1 MHITEFIS
9 KFKNHPV
16 LFIGTGVSLRYLQ
29 NSYTWDGLLSK
40 ISLDLCD
47 NKELYYDIKSKS
59 EIEGKFDYKMIATEL
74 EKEFNSRLSA
84 DRNGKFEA
92 INDKFYE
99 CMESDVNHS
108 RFKLYISH
116 LLNDLIYKPEQLDEI
131 AELKKIRKNIG
142 SVITTNYDKL
152 IEDVFEFKPLIGNDI
167 LLSNPYGSLYKIHGC
182 VSEQNKIIITQ
193 DDYEHFNE
201 KYELIRAQLLS
212 LFIHNPIIFI
222 GYAIGDENIKSIL
235 KTIFTYIEPNTPEA
249 ELIRSNFL
257 LVEYDQDSTN
267 LDVTDYDIDMSGF
280 STIRINKIKTDDF
293 TSIYKELS
301 NLNLPVSAMDI
312 RKVQAVVKEIYAGGE
327 IKVNITENLDGLK
340 NDEKVIA
347 IGSYKT
353 IKYEYQTAPEVMS
366 NYFKII
372 DESNSQLLTL
382 VDKYKIA
389 TNQYFPIFAFAN
401 IQPNLTSISRLK
413 AQQTSK
419 VENFIEYLP
428 DASIHN
434 SIYDI
439 MQDTSI
445 KDSYKFN
452 MVMSGV
458 ENGKIELSD
467 LEDYL
472 REYDEDKL
480 NTYYRKLLCYY
491 DYKKYK

>member
-1 MHITEFIS
+1 M
-9 KFKNHPV
+9 
-16 LFIGTGVSLRYLQ
+16 
-29 NSYTWDGLLSK
+29 
-40 ISLDLCD
+40 
-47 NKELYYDIKSKS
+47 
-59 EIEGKFDYKMIATEL
+59 
-74 EKEFNSRLSA
+74 
-84 DRNGKFEA
+84 
-92 INDKFYE
+92 
-99 CMESDVNHS
+99 
-108 RFKLYISH
+108 
-116 LLNDLIYKPEQLDEI
+116 
-131 AELKKIRKNIG
+131 
-142 SVITTNYDKL
+142 
-152 IEDVFEFKPLIGNDI
+152 
-167 LLSNPYGSLYKIHGC
+167 
-182 VSEQNKIIITQ
+182 
-193 DDYEHFNE
+193 
-201 KYELIRAQLLS
+201 LS

-257 LVEYDQDSTN
+257 LVEYEKDSTN
-267 LDVTDYDIDMSGF
+267 LEVTDHDIDMSGF

-312 RKVQAVVKEIYAGGE
+312 RKVQAVVKEIYAGGD

-353 IKYEYQTAPEVMS
+353 IKYEYQTVPEVMS

-413 AQQTSK
+413 EQQTSK
-419 VENFIEYLP
+419 IENIIECLP
-428 DASIHN
+428 EPSVHN

-445 KDSYKFN
+445 KDSCKFN
-452 MVMSGV
+452 MVMSGI
-458 ENGKIELSD
+458 ENDKIEFSD
-467 LEDYL
+467 LEEYL

-480 NTYYRKLLCYY
+480 NTNYRKLLCYY
-491 DYKKYK
+491 DYRKYK